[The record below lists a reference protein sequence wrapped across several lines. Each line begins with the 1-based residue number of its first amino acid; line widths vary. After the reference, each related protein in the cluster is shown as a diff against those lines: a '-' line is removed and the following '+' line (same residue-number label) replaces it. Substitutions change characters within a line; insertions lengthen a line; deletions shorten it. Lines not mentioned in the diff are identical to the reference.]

1 MSQRASLAK
10 ALRLRYR
17 TRFDR
22 TEGHDVTTSTAKTI
36 QIYLPTGEPRG
47 IRIAEI
53 TTRIVQAVL
62 IPRSDLAQGKLRKE
76 LNLPG
81 VYFLFGEDEEGAKPI
96 VYVGQTEDA
105 RQRFDS
111 HNKTKTFWKTAIFCV
126 SKTQNFTQAHI
137 RYLEWY
143 CMQRAKEVAR
153 YTLDNG
159 QVPENSTYVPEPMEA
174 ELLDVFETISTLVST
189 LGYPV
194 FESLAKQSPSSI
206 TFFCRGGGSEGRGE
220 LVEDGFVVHEG
231 SKARIEVVASAISS
245 VTPQREKLLAAG
257 VLEERN
263 GDYWF
268 TQDFLFASPSTAAAV
283 VLGRTANGW
292 VEWKDKH
299 GATLSEVHRDTND
312 APDVTSDE

>member
-1 MSQRASLAK
+1 M
-10 ALRLRYR
+10 
-17 TRFDR
+17 
-22 TEGHDVTTSTAKTI
+22 TTPTAKTI
-36 QIYLPTGEPRG
+36 QIYLPAGEPRG

-76 LNLPG
+76 LDLPG
-81 VYFLFGEDEEGAKPI
+81 IYFLFGEDEEGAKPI
-96 VYVGQTEDA
+96 VYIGQTEDA
-105 RQRFDS
+105 RKRFDS

-143 CMQRAKEVAR
+143 CMQRAKEVNR
-153 YTLDNG
+153 YALDNG
-159 QVPENSTYVPEPMEA
+159 QVPDNATYVPEPMEA

-194 FESLAKQSPSSI
+194 FEPLAKQGSSSI
-206 TFFCRGGGSEGRGE
+206 AFFCRGGGSEGRGE
-220 LVEDGFVVHEG
+220 LVEDGFVVFEG
-231 SKARIEVVASAISS
+231 SKARMEVVASAETS

-257 VLEERN
+257 VLEERDGN
-263 GDYWF
+263 YFF
-268 TQDFLFASPSTAAAV
+268 TQDFLFSSPSMAAAV

-292 VEWKDKH
+292 VEWKDKA
-299 GATLSEVHRDTND
+299 GATLSDVHRS
-312 APDVTSDE
+312 ASDPLEAE